1 MRKHTTRVFSILAL
15 HLQVQLV
22 RLTSGA
28 RGTKSMAPIAGLALL
43 PVSRLMV
50 FGCEDGTVK
59 VCA

>member
-1 MRKHTTRVFSILAL
+1 MRSLTFAL

-28 RGTKSMAPIAGLALL
+28 RGTKSMAPIADLALL
-43 PVSRLMV
+43 PASRLMV